1 MFATQIKTTMIRS
14 TFKFLVCVLTL
25 MLSAQFAKA
34 QCVIRDTITPTI
46 CAGDTFYFNGI
57 PRTRSTVTRP
67 VSDTVT
73 LSSGCD
79 SITVLRLTVRRRAVD
94 SVVQSICS
102 GSSYTFNGQVYTATG
117 IYRDTL
123 LGGSVFGCDSF
134 LILNL
139 TVGGYVSHNITASI
153 CPRDS
158 FLFNGTYLKA
168 AGTYRDTIVL
178 TGSCDSIVILRLT
191 LKANPTTT
199 INQQYCTGSSYTF
212 NGVLITAPGV
222 YRDTLF
228 NGAANGC
235 DSIMRLNF
243 LPTYVRVTRRDTL
256 CPTDTLFIPG
266 GGYILG
272 SNGSGRYAPD
282 TVSFGCVDS
291 IFTYNIRIDTPA
303 TPMISATGLALTET
317 VTGFSSYQWQLGG
330 SNISGATSGSY
341 TATGNGSY
349 TVAAAD
355 ARGCVAISAPYNIT
369 GVGILGI
376 AGDPK
381 LRLYPNPN
389 SGSFVLETSDA
400 DGQEIVISNMLGS
413 VVAHSTVT
421 GNATNIDLG
430 LSEGVYMLKVKN
442 NKGAETTVKFTVAR

>member
-1 MFATQIKTTMIRS
+1 MIIRS
-14 TFKFLVCVLTL
+14 TLKSLFCALIL
-25 MLSAQFAKA
+25 MLSAQFAGA

-46 CAGDTFYFNGI
+46 CAGDTFYFNGV
-57 PRTRSTVTRP
+57 PRTRSTVGRLP
-67 VSDTVT
+67 SDTVVLT
-73 LSSGCD
+73 SGCD
-79 SITVLRLTVRRRAVD
+79 SITFLRLTVRRRAVD
-94 SVVQSICS
+94 SVAQSICS

-123 LGGSVFGCDSF
+123 HGGSVFGCDSF

-139 TVGGYVSHNITASI
+139 TVGGYVTNTITASI

-158 FLFNGTYLKA
+158 FLFNGTYLKT

-191 LKANPTTT
+191 LTATPTTT
-199 INQQYCTGSSYTF
+199 INQPFCTGSSYTF
-212 NGVLITAPGV
+212 NGVVITTPGV

-235 DSIMRLNF
+235 DSIVRLNF
-243 LPTYVRVTRRDTL
+243 LPTYVRVARRDTL
-256 CPTDTLFIPG
+256 CPTDTLYIPG
-266 GGYILG
+266 GFYILG

-291 IFTYNIRIDTPA
+291 IFTYTIRVDTPA
-303 TPMISATGLALTET
+303 TPMISATGLVLTET

-330 SNISGATSGSY
+330 SNISGATAGTY
-341 TATGNGSY
+341 TATQNGSY
-349 TVAAAD
+349 TVSAAD
-355 ARGCVAISAPYNIT
+355 ARGCTAVSAPYNIT
-369 GVGILGI
+369 GVGIVGI

-381 LRLYPNPN
+381 LKLYPNPN
-389 SGSFVLETSDA
+389 TGSFVLETSDA
-400 DGQEIVISNMLGS
+400 DGQEIVICNILGS
-413 VVAHSTVT
+413 AVAHSTVT
-421 GNATNIDLG
+421 GNATNIDLN

-442 NKGAETTVKFTVAR
+442 NKGAETSVKFTVSR